1 MVDATERLQVLL
13 SQEEAVYKT
22 SDYLVRMNA
31 KQQQSETRRSSST
44 SPNAPNTPKKR
55 KTCDDDLSREELSY
69 AVSDAPEGRFED
81 DGSASTQINK
91 HWREKICEWAYQGT
105 YIPVFHINDSS

>member
-1 MVDATERLQVLL
+1 VDANERLQVLL

-22 SDYLVRMNA
+22 SDYLVRMNG
-31 KQQQSETRRSSST
+31 KQQQSETGRSFS
-44 SPNAPNTPKKR
+44 SPNTPNTPKKR
-55 KTCDDDLSREELSY
+55 KSCDDDLYAEEQSSLSN
-69 AVSDAPEGRFED
+69 APEGRVED

-105 YIPVFHINDSS
+105 CIRLSDISMIISFC